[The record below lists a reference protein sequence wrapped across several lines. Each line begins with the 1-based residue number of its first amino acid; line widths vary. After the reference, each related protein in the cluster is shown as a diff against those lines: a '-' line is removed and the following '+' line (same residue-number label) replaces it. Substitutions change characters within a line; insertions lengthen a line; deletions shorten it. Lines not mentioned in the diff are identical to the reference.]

1 MVREQDLI
9 GLEPS
14 NVWDIVGCT
23 TNTMSQNTEITSM
36 EHGNLVGKTALI
48 DVMGMFMEYMMMNTI
63 ELPVWPILR
72 KAGYLSN
79 LVEKLN

>member
-1 MVREQDLI
+1 
-9 GLEPS
+9 
-14 NVWDIVGCT
+14 
-23 TNTMSQNTEITSM
+23 M

-79 LVEKLN
+79 LVEKNKLNTFLQHIRLA

>member
-1 MVREQDLI
+1 
-9 GLEPS
+9 
-14 NVWDIVGCT
+14 
-23 TNTMSQNTEITSM
+23 M

>member
-1 MVREQDLI
+1 
-9 GLEPS
+9 
-14 NVWDIVGCT
+14 
-23 TNTMSQNTEITSM
+23 M

-48 DVMGMFMEYMMMNTI
+48 DVMGMFMENMMMNTI

-79 LVEKLN
+79 LVEKNKLNTFLQHIRLA

>member
-1 MVREQDLI
+1 
-9 GLEPS
+9 
-14 NVWDIVGCT
+14 
-23 TNTMSQNTEITSM
+23 M

-63 ELPVWPILR
+63 VLPVWPILR

-79 LVEKLN
+79 LVEKIKLNTFLQHIRLA